1 MNGASCISH
10 KCTVSTTF
18 SFAMSFLLSSPSAT
32 ATRIGLHVSWWSVHG
47 RDCSLL
53 LRLSVMTR
61 LTSIRLKHF
70 SHYNRVNPSIE
81 NGPLLSPFLP
91 WFSKSL
97 LSHWLG
103 MGQSVLG
110 SLLSNMVFLWN
121 STCLWLC
128 TIDAL
133 FTTFFSASTLQH
145 SKGLL
150 DELGSC
156 CRSVVSRAIEMGRL
170 LCSAVCTIKWAY
182 IAFEQSINNSV
193 FPSPFQTLNSA
204 IKRPFYFEKKLWCM
218 I

>member
-1 MNGASCISH
+1 MQWKHLFFHYITPIYKPVTADCLLTFLLKWSACPCQYWLFRLATTDFSTSKDGKLMNGASCISH

-32 ATRIGLHVSWWSVHG
+32 ATRIGLHVSWWSIHG

-110 SLLSNMVFLWN
+110 SLLSNMFFCEIVLVCDFALLML
-121 STCLWLC
+121 CLL
-128 TIDAL
+128 L
-133 FTTFFSASTLQH
+133 FF
-145 SKGLL
+145 
-150 DELGSC
+150 C
-156 CRSVVSRAIEMGRL
+156 
-170 LCSAVCTIKWAY
+170 
-182 IAFEQSINNSV
+182 
-193 FPSPFQTLNSA
+193 LNTA
-204 IKRPFYFEKKLWCM
+204 AQ
-218 I
+218 

>member
-1 MNGASCISH
+1 VYCVNNLFFCNE
-10 KCTVSTTF
+10 F
-18 SFAMSFLLSSPSAT
+18 SSLFSICYCYKNRATCKLVVNSWQGLFSAPK
-32 ATRIGLHVSWWSVHG
+32 I
-47 RDCSLL
+47 
-53 LRLSVMTR
+53 VMTR

-150 DELGSC
+150 DELGNC

-170 LCSAVCTIKWAY
+170 LCSAGCTIKWAY
-182 IAFEQSINNSV
+182 TAFEQSINNSV